1 MQANMDNNTMMNNGA
16 MPLPNQHSNNIGII
30 QNFNS
35 YHIELKNMAG
45 NAANAQAVNGNFQG
59 NQLGP
64 DDIKSLD
71 RLVRQQQNMTT
82 QNNTLSQKKGLMA
95 AGIVSPR
102 PGQSMATGNPYLNSL
117 DTIIQKSNDKG
128 PQQNNQTILSQKQM
142 KYTNNSGSLGPS

>member
-1 MQANMDNNTMMNNGA
+1 MQANMDNNTMMNNGT

-82 QNNTLSQKKGLMA
+82 QNNTLSQKKGVMA
-95 AGIVSPR
+95 AGVVSPR

>member
-1 MQANMDNNTMMNNGA
+1 MMNNGT

-82 QNNTLSQKKGLMA
+82 QNNTLSQKKGVMA
-95 AGIVSPR
+95 AGVVSPR

>member
-1 MQANMDNNTMMNNGA
+1 MQANMDNNTMMNNGT

-82 QNNTLSQKKGLMA
+82 QNNTLSQKKGVMA
-95 AGIVSPR
+95 AGVVSPR

-128 PQQNNQTILSQKQM
+128 PQ
-142 KYTNNSGSLGPS
+142 